1 VRGLH
6 RVVKR
11 RDLRFGGHDYLLET
25 PVLVLQPVVM
35 D

>member
-1 VRGLH
+1 
-6 RVVKR
+6 VVKR

-25 PVLVLQPVVM
+25 PVLVVQPVVM